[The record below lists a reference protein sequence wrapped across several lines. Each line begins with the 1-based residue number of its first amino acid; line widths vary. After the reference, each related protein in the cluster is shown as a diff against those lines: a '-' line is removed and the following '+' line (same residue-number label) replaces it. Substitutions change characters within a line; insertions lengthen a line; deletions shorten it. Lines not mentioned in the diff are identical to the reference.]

1 MEVRLR
7 HIGGDVEVVLD
18 GVEAW
23 AIRTLEGIM
32 RAYARPVESRY
43 HHATRQ
49 LATSFRL
56 DEGTS
61 NEAFAEALQVFCEA
75 YNEVEEESVHG

>member
-7 HIGGDVEVVLD
+7 YIGCNIEVVLD
-18 GVEAW
+18 GVDVW
-23 AIRTLEGIM
+23 AIRTLVETM
-32 RAYARPVESRY
+32 VAYACPVESRY

-49 LATSFRL
+49 LTTAFRL

-61 NEAFAEALQVFCEA
+61 NEAFAEALQRFCEA
-75 YNEVEEESVHG
+75 YNEVKNRGAS